1 MVELQLQVQIEKV
14 DKMPSATNAE
24 LFEKLVPVVAQ
35 IGLELDDLKLS
46 KAGKYRVLE
55 IAVDGDE
62 INLDLVADASRA
74 ISEFL
79 DNSTL
84 MGEQAYTLEVTTRG
98 VDRPLLKPQH
108 WSRNIGRLV
117 KVSGNAINET
127 GRIKSFNDPVVT
139 LEIKGK
145 DQEINTSEISSAVVQ
160 VEFKQLN
167 NAERE

>member
-14 DKMPSATNAE
+14 DHMASATIAE
-24 LFEKLVPVVAQ
+24 LIENLTPVVAEV
-35 IGLELDDLKLS
+35 GLELDDLKLS

-62 INLDLVADASRA
+62 INLDLVAEASRA
-74 ISEFL
+74 ISEYL
-79 DNSTL
+79 DNSSL

-98 VDRPLLKPQH
+98 VDRPLTKPQH

-117 KVSGNAINET
+117 KVSGTGITET
-127 GRIKSFNDPVVT
+127 GRIKSVNFPDVT
-139 LEIKGK
+139 LEVNGK
-145 DQEINTSEISSAVVQ
+145 DLVINAFEISSAIVQ

-167 NAERE
+167 KVERE

>member
-14 DKMPSATNAE
+14 DKMASTTIAE
-24 LFEKLVPVVAQ
+24 LIEKLTPVVSEV
-35 IGLELDDLKLS
+35 GLELDDLKLS

-62 INLDLVADASRA
+62 INLDLVAEASRA
-74 ISEFL
+74 ISEYL
-79 DNSTL
+79 DNTNL

-98 VDRPLLKPQH
+98 VDRPLIKPQH

-117 KVSGNAINET
+117 KITGDSINET
-127 GRIKSFNDPVVT
+127 GRIKSFNNPFVT

-145 DQEINTSEISSAVVQ
+145 DREIATTEISTAVIQ

>member
-167 NAERE
+167 NAKRD

>member
-167 NAERE
+167 NAERD